1 MILSQ
6 KYADESTNYE
16 YVNAVVRARAARLL
30 DRGVFLRLASGSL
43 EEIELFMLES
53 QYGARYREQL
63 ATGGGSLLGRI
74 ENALA
79 AGAADIL
86 TDTALL
92 ARGEAFVFISLILSM
107 GDLHNGRILLRASP
121 GPLRQ
126 KNTPSWHRYALAD
139 KSFYDDLWR
148 KHPTPAGGAVR
159 CHEEDH
165 DIARILGAA
174 YLTLHES
181 GDLFKAERSFYSG
194 WANWWRKQSEGRK
207 NSNGRRMTEYLGRL
221 TDLWNFSIWLRRGG
235 KTGAKA
241 PYFPGGWGFS
251 RDMLESSRDT
261 EALFRNSGWIFS
273 PDMKKGKSESDIFRS
288 FQRIFYEWQRSLF
301 RKDLLGA
308 DVLLGYS
315 ARAVQEWKNL
325 SLIAVGVSLKMP
337 PAEIGEHLFLPEE
350 RQVRYRD

>member
-107 GDLHNGRILLRASP
+107 GDLHNGRILLGLDGTAPAKKYPVVAQICP
-121 GPLRQ
+121 GR
-126 KNTPSWHRYALAD
+126 
-139 KSFYDDLWR
+139 
-148 KHPTPAGGAVR
+148 
-159 CHEEDH
+159 
-165 DIARILGAA
+165 
-174 YLTLHES
+174 
-181 GDLFKAERSFYSG
+181 
-194 WANWWRKQSEGRK
+194 
-207 NSNGRRMTEYLGRL
+207 
-221 TDLWNFSIWLRRGG
+221 
-235 KTGAKA
+235 
-241 PYFPGGWGFS
+241 
-251 RDMLESSRDT
+251 
-261 EALFRNSGWIFS
+261 
-273 PDMKKGKSESDIFRS
+273 
-288 FQRIFYEWQRSLF
+288 
-301 RKDLLGA
+301 
-308 DVLLGYS
+308 
-315 ARAVQEWKNL
+315 
-325 SLIAVGVSLKMP
+325 
-337 PAEIGEHLFLPEE
+337 
-350 RQVRYRD
+350 